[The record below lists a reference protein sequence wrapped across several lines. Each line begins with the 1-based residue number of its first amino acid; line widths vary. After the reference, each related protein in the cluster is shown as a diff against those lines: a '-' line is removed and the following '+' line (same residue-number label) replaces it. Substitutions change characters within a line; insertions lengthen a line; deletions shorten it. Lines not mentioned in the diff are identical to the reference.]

1 MAKIHPETKV
11 LIIKRLKTK
20 STADVAHTF
29 NVSQHQVQR
38 IKKRFEETGEVFD
51 KPREVLQGAQLIAVA
66 SADPTTGVVDGSPLQ
81 ANDIQVQYVQLAP
94 VTEPS
99 ATAQAVEPLQSAL
112 QPEMHIEH
120 GAIQIQ

>member
-1 MAKIHPETKV
+1 MPAPAWPAAPLPVCLSMLPCWEKGFYPRATYWAGALCERHCSG
-11 LIIKRLKTK
+11 RLA
-20 STADVAHTF
+20 SR
-29 NVSQHQVQR
+29 VSLAA
-38 IKKRFEETGEVFD
+38 
-51 KPREVLQGAQLIAVA
+51 VLQGAQLIAVA

-94 VTEPS
+94 VSEAS

-120 GAIQIQ
+120 ESIQIQ